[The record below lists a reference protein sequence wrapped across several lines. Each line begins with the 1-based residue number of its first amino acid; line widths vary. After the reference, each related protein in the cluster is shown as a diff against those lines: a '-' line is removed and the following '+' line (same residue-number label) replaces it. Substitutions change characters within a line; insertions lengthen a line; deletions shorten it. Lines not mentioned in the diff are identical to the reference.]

1 MLLHQRA
8 NHQSCRPE
16 KQKPQKINM
25 RVATSQHETGSKNHI
40 VCTVKMQTPPEHNL
54 PVRKNIHW
62 KKQHFRSM

>member
-25 RVATSQHETGSKNHI
+25 RVATYQHETGSKNHI
-40 VCTVKMQTPPEHNL
+40 VCTVKT
-54 PVRKNIHW
+54 
-62 KKQHFRSM
+62 